1 LAQDVR
7 GVDREQSS
15 SPFRKASNALSRSS
29 KNRNRQHVE
38 VGDLPEPRQ
47 VGRPPVRPPCER
59 HLEPRAQLP
68 EAVRPRDHGK
78 IEVQAVEI
86 LVSEGVLGQ
95 HLQADQRQEIFPML
109 FLRDEADGG
118 GVEHLGR
125 FEAFEADLVGPG
137 QVLRIHHG
145 RERPAH
151 VFGGHGLS
159 VAPFRQR
166 VHVERERLAVVA
178 DDAAVGQHRL
188 GFQRERMQRH
198 QRLVELAEELGRHHV
213 LVEVVVEALGIRP
226 QIGHQHPALL
236 REFRRERIRRFLPAR
251 TRKDFCGGRRGSQ
264 QRQSHSQHDAFH
276 AGILPS
282 AAGLGKPD
290 VQNPAAKQPSETFR
304 LQTAVIHVLGPRRP
318 VRGTSCAT
326 ARARPAA
333 PMVPN
338 QLLGGCC
345 DDMPGTPS
353 RGSRSR
359 AAGLV
364 GDVGAVFEL

>member
-1 LAQDVR
+1 MRGVVEVLVVGAVQDVGVVHQRLVHLLAVVEMREGAAHARIVQRRAAAVQREALEAHGLEVRDFLLHDPLAVELLAGGLVGPDVR
-7 GVDREQSS
+7 GIDGEEIEL
-15 SPFRKASNALSRSS
+15 ALQEGLERVVAFLEEPEP
-29 KNRNRQHVE
+29 QHVE

-198 QRLVELAEELGRHHV
+198 QRLVELAEQLGRHHV

-226 QIGHQHPALL
+226 QVGHEHPALL

-282 AAGLGKPD
+282 AAGLGKP
-290 VQNPAAKQPSETFR
+290 E
-304 LQTAVIHVLGPRRP
+304 
-318 VRGTSCAT
+318 CART
-326 ARARPAA
+326 
-333 PMVPN
+333 
-338 QLLGGCC
+338 
-345 DDMPGTPS
+345 
-353 RGSRSR
+353 
-359 AAGLV
+359 
-364 GDVGAVFEL
+364 